1 MMFMQ
6 NRGVPWAGQ
15 IKNNADIDE
24 WMERAEHIPIGL
36 YKHDSKNMISI
47 MNMGSLKHNW
57 CIDSNQIEM
66 YALDSHL
73 YKSAGATFCSVMGI
87 RNESAQLVILY
98 KDKMI
103 YHASL
108 GNISV
113 PDIQAVLDKHYPLAE
128 ENNSDDEQQNNSDT
142 PQNSDA
148 PNDNDAPP
156 PFYGGK

>member
-15 IKNNADIDE
+15 IKNKADIDE

-36 YKHDSKNMISI
+36 YKHDTKNMISI
-47 MNMGSLKHNW
+47 MNMGSFKHNW

-66 YALDSHL
+66 YALDSYL
-73 YKSAGATFCSVMGI
+73 YKSAGATFCTMMGI
-87 RNESAQLVILY
+87 RNESAQIVILY

-108 GNISV
+108 GSISV
-113 PDIQAVLDKHYPLAE
+113 PDIQAALDKYYPLPE
-128 ENNSDDEQQNNSDT
+128 EVVSSDEPAKSDDAPDSDDT
-142 PQNSDA
+142 PDS
-148 PNDNDAPP
+148 NDPP
-156 PFYGGK
+156 PFYGGQ